1 MKENSKKVIG
11 LVDTSILLHTI
22 RQARKSGNFAEE
34 LISYLRALKLA
45 TGVDEV
51 YCIGDSGF
59 STYRKNIYPDYKGQ
73 RAETHRKLEPNEKLR
88 LEAMRDFN
96 KNLYKFNDVFFY
108 RSISGVEC
116 DDVIGI
122 LYNELTSEGYDVLA
136 LSQDKDFYTA
146 IKAQDLFDIKTGKG
160 YNVET
165 KLKGLSQT
173 KFKMFLTLNG
183 DAIDFII
190 GFTGEKTAL
199 ILVNNFKTFKA
210 MQDFDL
216 DNVLDLE
223 GVTTKNKHHIVKAL
237 NAIKED
243 VDLKK
248 IKLNWEL
255 ISIFTDRSKLTEKQE
270 REFERLKQ
278 DLLSWKPNKDIS
290 DDLELYLYEIGDA
303 GLMEDLEWGI

>member
-1 MKENSKKVIG
+1 MRKSKKVVG

-45 TGVDEV
+45 TGVDEL
-51 YCIGDSGF
+51 YCIGDNGF

-73 RAETHRKLEPNEKLR
+73 RAETHRKLEPTEKLR

-96 KNLYKFNDVFFY
+96 KNLYRFNDVFFY
-108 RSISGVEC
+108 RRNSGVEC

-243 VDLKK
+243 VHLKK

-255 ISIFTDRSKLTEKQE
+255 ISIFTDRSKLTEKQG
-270 REFERLKQ
+270 REFEKLKQ

-290 DDLELYLYEIGDA
+290 DDLELYLYEIGEA
-303 GLMEDLEWGI
+303 SLLEDLEWGI

>member
-1 MKENSKKVIG
+1 MGKSKKVIG
-11 LVDTSILLHTI
+11 LVDTSILLHTT

-51 YCIGDSGF
+51 YCIGDNGF

-73 RAETHRKLEPNEKLR
+73 RAETHRKLEPTEKLR

-146 IKAQDLFDIKTGKG
+146 IKARDFFDIRT
-160 YNVET
+160 
-165 KLKGLSQT
+165 S
-173 KFKMFLTLNG
+173 
-183 DAIDFII
+183 
-190 GFTGEKTAL
+190 
-199 ILVNNFKTFKA
+199 
-210 MQDFDL
+210 
-216 DNVLDLE
+216 
-223 GVTTKNKHHIVKAL
+223 
-237 NAIKED
+237 
-243 VDLKK
+243 KK
-248 IKLNWEL
+248 
-255 ISIFTDRSKLTEKQE
+255 
-270 REFERLKQ
+270 
-278 DLLSWKPNKDIS
+278 
-290 DDLELYLYEIGDA
+290 
-303 GLMEDLEWGI
+303 

>member
-1 MKENSKKVIG
+1 MGKSKKVIG

-59 STYRKNIYPDYKGQ
+59 STYRKNIYQDYKGQ
-73 RAETHRKLEPNEKLR
+73 RAETHRKLEPTEKLR

-108 RSISGVEC
+108 RSINGVEC

-183 DAIDFII
+183 DAIDFIF

-210 MQDFDL
+210 MQDFDI
-216 DNVLDLE
+216 DNVLNLE

-243 VDLKK
+243 VSLKK

-255 ISIFTDRSKLTEKQE
+255 ISIFTNRSKLTEKQE
-270 REFERLKQ
+270 REFEKLKQ

-290 DDLELYLYEIGDA
+290 DDLELYLYEIGEA

>member
-1 MKENSKKVIG
+1 MRKSKKVVG

-45 TGVDEV
+45 TGVDEL
-51 YCIGDSGF
+51 YCIGDNGF

-73 RAETHRKLEPNEKLR
+73 RAETHRKLEPTEKLR
-88 LEAMRDFN
+88 LEAMRDFT
-96 KNLYKFNDVFFY
+96 KNLYRFNDVFFY
-108 RSISGVEC
+108 RRNSGVEC

-243 VDLKK
+243 VHLKK

-255 ISIFTDRSKLTEKQE
+255 ISIFTDRSKLTEKQG
-270 REFERLKQ
+270 REFEKLKQ

-290 DDLELYLYEIGDA
+290 DDLELYLYEIGEA
-303 GLMEDLEWGI
+303 SLLEDLEWGI

>member
-1 MKENSKKVIG
+1 MKGKGKKAIG

-45 TGVDEV
+45 TGVDEL
-51 YCIGDSGF
+51 YCIGDNGF

-73 RAETHRKLEPNEKLR
+73 RAETHRKLEPTEKLR

-173 KFKMFLTLNG
+173 KFKMFMTLNG
-183 DAIDFII
+183 DVIDFII

-216 DNVLDLE
+216 DKVLEIE
-223 GVTTKNKHHIVKAL
+223 GATIRNRHHIIKAL
-237 NAIKED
+237 TAIKED
-243 VDLKK
+243 VNLEK

-255 ISIFTDRSKLTEKQE
+255 VSIFTDRSKLTEKQE
-270 REFERLKQ
+270 REFEKLKQ
-278 DLLSWKPNKDIS
+278 DLLSWKPSGGIS
-290 DDLELYLYEIGDA
+290 DNLELYLYEIGEA
-303 GLMEDLEWGI
+303 ELMKDLEWGI